1 MGGQGPDGR
10 CADQCHHPGPLNLHP
25 RVRPIDKKRCPRAM
39 AATDAFED
47 VLDLANGDGQ
57 EGVTGLLA
65 ATLTYTD

>member
-1 MGGQGPDGR
+1 M
-10 CADQCHHPGPLNLHP
+10 NLHP

>member
-1 MGGQGPDGR
+1 
-10 CADQCHHPGPLNLHP
+10 
-25 RVRPIDKKRCPRAM
+25 M